1 MSIIMLTNGK
11 FWEDVQH
18 AANSGPLLGEDSN
31 WKQEQIGDFHFL
43 VYCFKIFL
51 LQGCTTFVI

>member
-1 MSIIMLTNGK
+1 MLTNGK